1 MNKLLDHLIKAYPV
15 NKGMEIR
22 VNLANLPYL
31 SDIYS
36 KFESIPNHHFKY
48 KDYTFDYNNGWVK
61 YSH

>member
-1 MNKLLDHLIKAYPV
+1 
-15 NKGMEIR
+15 MEIR